1 MSDHSLR
8 LEGAITALITPFRDG
23 KVDTIGLMSL
33 VEWQI
38 RHGISGIVA
47 CGTTGE
53 AATLSRA
60 ERSMIIERCVEVAER
75 KIPVIVGTGTNCTQT
90 TIELTAEA
98 KALGADAALIV
109 APYYNKPSQEG
120 IYRHY
125 EAVVRSVELPVIV
138 YNVPSRTGIDIA
150 PRTLERLA
158 QLPGIVGIKDATGD
172 IGRFLASPPSVRA
185 RLGQFSGND
194 QTALPFN
201 LCGGQGTISVA
212 ANVVPRLVVSLH
224 HAIATGNGQAALA
237 IYERLQPL
245 FTALERE
252 TNPGPIKYALHL
264 ARGLRPDVRL
274 PLTTV
279 SPETA
284 AEIRAALE
292 PLTEGRAATPAS
304 QRLPLALAS

>member
-8 LEGAITALITPFRDG
+8 LEGAVTALVTPFKDG
-23 KVDTIGLMSL
+23 KVDAVGLMSL
-33 VEWQI
+33 VEWQV
-38 RHGISGIVA
+38 RHGVCGIVA

-53 AATLSRA
+53 AATLARA
-60 ERSMIIERCVEVAER
+60 EWSMVIERCVEVAEK
-75 KIPVIVGTGTNCTQT
+75 KISVIAGTGTNCTET
-90 TIELTAEA
+90 TIERTAEA

-125 EAVVRSVELPVIV
+125 EAVVAAVDLPVII
-138 YNVPSRTGIDIA
+138 YNVPSRTGVDIA

-158 QLPGIVGIKDATGD
+158 QLPGIAGIKDATGD
-172 IGRFLASPPSVRA
+172 IGRFLASSPSLKA
-185 RLGQFSGND
+185 RLAHLSGND

-212 ANVVPRLVVSLH
+212 ANVVPRLMVSLH
-224 HAIATGNGQAALA
+224 HAIATGNGQAAIA
-237 IYERLQPL
+237 IHQRLQPL

-252 TNPGPIKYALHL
+252 SNPGPIKYALHL
-264 ARGLRPDVRL
+264 ARGLSPEVRL
-274 PLTTV
+274 PLTAV

-284 AEIRAALE
+284 AEIRSALE
-292 PLTEGRAATPAS
+292 PLIETRVERHAS
-304 QRLPLALAS
+304 PHVPLALAS

>member
-1 MSDHSLR
+1 MSDHSLP
-8 LEGAITALITPFRDG
+8 LEGAITALVTPFRDG

-60 ERSMIIERCVEVAER
+60 ERSMVIERCVEVAER
-75 KIPVIVGTGTNCTQT
+75 KIPVVAGTGTNSTET

-125 EAVVRSVELPVIV
+125 EAVVRAVDLPVIV
-138 YNVPSRTGIDIA
+138 YNVPSRTGVDIA

-172 IGRFLASPPSVRA
+172 IGRFLASPPSLKA
-185 RLGQFSGND
+185 RLCQFSGSD

-201 LCGGQGTISVA
+201 LCGGHGTISVA
-212 ANVVPRLVVSLH
+212 ANVVPRLMVSLH
-224 HAIATGNGQAALA
+224 HPIATGNAQAAVA
-237 IYERLQPL
+237 IHQRLQPL

-264 ARGLRPDVRL
+264 ARGLSPEVRL

-284 AEIRAALE
+284 AEIRSALE
-292 PLTEGRAATPAS
+292 PLIEVRRGQHVSP
-304 QRLPLALAS
+304 RLPLALAS

>member
-8 LEGAITALITPFRDG
+8 LEGAVTALITPFKDG
-23 KVDTIGLMSL
+23 KVDAIGLMSL
-33 VEWQI
+33 VEWQV
-38 RHGISGIVA
+38 RHGICGIVT

-60 ERSMIIERCVEVAER
+60 EWSMVIERCVEVAEK
-75 KIPVIVGTGTNCTQT
+75 KISVIAGTGTNCTET
-90 TIELTAEA
+90 TIERTAEA

-125 EAVVRSVELPVIV
+125 EAVVGAVDLPVII
-138 YNVPSRTGIDIA
+138 YNVPSRTGVDIA

-158 QLPGIVGIKDATGD
+158 QLPGIAGIKDATGD
-172 IGRFLASPPSVRA
+172 IGRFLASSPSLKA
-185 RLGQFSGND
+185 RLAHLSGND

-212 ANVVPRLVVSLH
+212 ANVVPRLMVSLH
-224 HAIATGNGQAALA
+224 HAIATGNGQAAIA
-237 IYERLQPL
+237 IHQRLQPL

-252 TNPGPIKYALHL
+252 SNPGPIKYALHL
-264 ARGLRPDVRL
+264 ARGLSPEVRL
-274 PLTTV
+274 PLTAV

-284 AEIRAALE
+284 AEIRSALE
-292 PLTEGRAATPAS
+292 PLIETRVERHAS
-304 QRLPLALAS
+304 PHVPLALAS

>member
-8 LEGAITALITPFRDG
+8 LEGAITALVTPFRDG

-60 ERSMIIERCVEVAER
+60 ERSMVIERCVEVAES
-75 KIPVIVGTGTNCTQT
+75 KIPVVTGTGTNCTET

-109 APYYNKPSQEG
+109 APYYNKPTQEG

-125 EAVVRSVELPVIV
+125 EAVVRAVDLPVIV
-138 YNVPSRTGIDIA
+138 YNVPSRTGVDVA

-172 IGRFLASPPSVRA
+172 IGRFLASPPSVKA
-185 RLGQFSGND
+185 RLCQFSGND

-201 LCGGQGTISVA
+201 LCGGHGTISVA
-212 ANVVPRLVVSLH
+212 ANVVPRLMVSLH
-224 HAIATGNGQAALA
+224 HAIATGNAQAAVA
-237 IYERLQPL
+237 IHQRLQPL

-264 ARGLRPDVRL
+264 ARGLSPEVRL

-279 SPETA
+279 SPETT
-284 AEIRAALE
+284 AEIRSALE
-292 PLTEGRAATPAS
+292 PLIEVRGGQHVSP
-304 QRLPLALAS
+304 RLPLALAS

>member
-1 MSDHSLR
+1 MSNHSHR
-8 LEGAITALITPFRDG
+8 LEGAITAVVTPFRDG
-23 KVDTIGLMSL
+23 RIDTIGLMSL

-60 ERSMIIERCVEVAER
+60 ERSTVIERCVEVVES
-75 KIPVIVGTGTNCTQT
+75 KIPLIVGTGTNCTQT

-109 APYYNKPSQEG
+109 APYYSKPSQEG
-120 IYRHY
+120 IYRHF
-125 EAVVRSVELPVIV
+125 EAVVRSVDLPVIV
-138 YNVPSRTGIDIA
+138 YNVPSRTGVDIA
-150 PRTLERLA
+150 PRTLDRLA
-158 QLPGIVGIKDATGD
+158 QLPGVVGIKDATGD
-172 IGRFLASPPSVRA
+172 IGRFLTSSPAIKA
-185 RLGQFSGND
+185 RLAQLSGND
-194 QTALPFN
+194 LTALPFN
-201 LCGGQGTISVA
+201 LCGGHGTISVA
-212 ANVVPRLVVSLH
+212 ANVVPRLMVSLH

-237 IYERLQPL
+237 IHERLQPL
-245 FTALERE
+245 FSALERE

-264 ARGLRPDVRL
+264 ARGLSPEVRL

-292 PLTEGRAATPAS
+292 PLTETRVVSHAGQS
-304 QRLPLALAS
+304 LPLALAG